1 MRYALAWLITGLLTI
16 FITALISMPAAWL
29 VPLIDQQ
36 TAGRFSLAEV
46 EGNLWQGSAVIG
58 IAAARDEPLT
68 ALLPGRCSWHIS
80 PSLLFG
86 GVNITLENSS
96 VSAAPIRLRGSGT
109 RWEIAAGS
117 MTLHADS
124 LAGLGAPLNTLQPA
138 GVMKISWPALT
149 LTREGSDW
157 LINGPMQITLTS
169 LSSRLSP
176 LKPLGAY
183 QLQFDW
189 IGRGATLNL
198 QSLSGPLMLTGR
210 GGITNGHFHFS
221 GEAWAQAGYETQLAT
236 LLGLLGQRRQL
247 DDRIV
252 TTLEFQ

>member
-1 MRYALAWLITGLLTI
+1 MRYALAWLIAGLLTASV
-16 FITALISMPAAWL
+16 TAVGTMPAAWL

-36 TAGRFSLAEV
+36 TAGRLSVTAI

-58 IAAARDEPLT
+58 TAAAKDEPLT
-68 ALLPGRCSWHIS
+68 ALLPGRSAWRIS
-80 PSLLFG
+80 PTLPL
-86 GVNITLENSS
+86 GVVDITLENRS
-96 VSAAPIRLRGSGT
+96 VSATPIRLRGSGS
-109 RWEIAAGS
+109 RWKIAAGS
-117 MTLHADS
+117 INLRVES
-124 LAGLGAPLNTLQPA
+124 LTGLGAPLNTLQPA
-138 GVMKISWPALT
+138 GVMTISWSALT
-149 LTREGSDW
+149 LARERSDW
-157 LINGPMQITLTS
+157 RINGRMHIALTS

-183 QLQFDW
+183 HLQFDW
-189 IGRGATLNL
+189 IGRDAIINL
-198 QSLSGPLMLTGR
+198 QSLAGPLMIKGQ
-210 GGITNGHFHFS
+210 GGITQGRFHFS